1 MTPVRAVV
9 AALLLGPGLCVSA
22 SAQPVCP
29 QPSSAE
35 LRAAL
40 VSVYYFSHAAPQ
52 TLPQAWTPVDL
63 ARAARA
69 LRCDQSLA
77 HASRRRR
84 AAAKLVGGVTATQG
98 TSPAASVA
106 RWRLAAALQDLG
118 VPVAD
123 LFTQLQSMPHD
134 TRERAEVATQRFFD
148 REMLAS
154 FANGCCSCLVE
165 CVAGS
170 DGELATV
177 YFKSW
182 VHRDLAHMKPILDP
196 QAWDDEECGKG
207 FFAETS
213 HAGNTCGAASETD
226 PPTND
231 PTAGTSW
238 KGVLLEDF
246 RYDYK
251 SGGGSGSA
259 GLRNFLDIDI
269 QVTDPSYLL
278 EYGLCESLGGSM
290 TNPDG
295 TVSPLGLE
303 EDCGYSSAATV
314 GIPNQ
319 SRVTGVKR
327 LQFDIP
333 GLTDLTVISLMV
345 MADMITYDVLC
356 CDSGGEPPAE
366 NCVCPK
372 KLCGQGTPN
381 ISADAEPLL
390 CKIKNE

>member
-1 MTPVRAVV
+1 MTRVRAVV
-9 AALLLGPGLCVSA
+9 VALLLGPALCVPA
-22 SAQPVCP
+22 FAQPNCP
-29 QPSSAE
+29 QPSPAE
-35 LRAAL
+35 IRAAL
-40 VSVYYFSHAAPQ
+40 LSVYYFSHAAPQ
-52 TLPQAWTPVDL
+52 ALPQAWRPVDL
-63 ARAARA
+63 ARAART
-69 LRCDQSLA
+69 LRCDQSPA

-84 AAAKLVGGVTATQG
+84 AAAKLVGGITVTQG
-98 TSPAASVA
+98 TSPAAKLHRA
-106 RWRLAAALQDLG
+106 TLAVALQDMG
-118 VPVAD
+118 VPIAD
-123 LFTQLQSMPHD
+123 LFTHLQHVPHD
-134 TRERAEVATQRFFD
+134 TREQAEVATQLFFD
-148 REMLAS
+148 SQMLAS
-154 FANGCCSCLVE
+154 FANKCCACLLE

-213 HAGNTCGAASETD
+213 HAGDTCNAASETD

-231 PTAGTSW
+231 PTVGTSW

-251 SGGGSGSA
+251 SGAGSGTA

-269 QVTDPSYLL
+269 KASDPSYLL

-303 EDCGYSSAATV
+303 EDCGYSSAAAV

-327 LQFDIP
+327 LQFDID
-333 GLTDLTVISLMV
+333 GLKDLTVISLMV
-345 MADMITYDVLC
+345 LADMITYDVLC
-356 CDSGGEPPAE
+356 CDSDGEPPAE
-366 NCVCPK
+366 NCVCAK
-372 KLCGQGTPN
+372 KLCDQGTPN
-381 ISADAEPLL
+381 IPADAEPLL
-390 CKIKNE
+390 CRD